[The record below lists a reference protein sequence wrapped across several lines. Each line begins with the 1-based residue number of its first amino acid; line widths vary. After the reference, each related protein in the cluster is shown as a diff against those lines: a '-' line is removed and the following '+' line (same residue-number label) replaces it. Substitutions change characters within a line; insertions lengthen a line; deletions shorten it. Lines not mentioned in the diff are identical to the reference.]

1 MNLAMA
7 KTLFDKIWDAHVVSA
22 RSDGTVLLHIDRHAV
37 LDLGSNIAFA
47 KLHKA
52 GRTVRCPQLTVAIQD
67 HIISTAAGRRDD
79 TFPPGTPF
87 AAALRENTARYGI
100 RLFDLNHPR
109 QGIVHVVAPELAIAL
124 PGATFAC
131 GDSHTCTVGG
141 VGALSIGIGTSEVEH
156 ILATQTLVLRRPK
169 TMRVRFN
176 GRLGAA
182 VTAKDM
188 VLYLIGQIGIKAGV
202 GYAVEYAGDGIA
214 ALPIEGRLTLC
225 NMSIELGARIGMI
238 APDDMTFEFFAGK
251 MFAPKGAQWDRAI
264 ALWRSLPSE
273 SDAVFDREVVIA
285 APDIAPQVTW
295 GTTPQQVLPVDCR
308 IPDPSTLSDATARQ
322 GAERALAYMGLT
334 PGTPIEGI
342 PIDRA
347 FIGSCTNSRLS
358 DLRAAAAIVRGRK
371 VAAGVRAM
379 VVPGST
385 SVKRD
390 AEAEG
395 LDVVFR
401 AAGFEW
407 RESGCSMCAGTN
419 EDVVG
424 PGERCISST
433 NRNFEGRQGP
443 GARTHLASPAMVAA
457 AAVRGHIVDVRKFGD

>member
-1 MNLAMA
+1 MTE
-7 KTLFDKIWDAHVVSA
+7 TLFDNIWNAHIVSA
-22 RSDGTVLLHIDRHAV
+22 RSDGTVLLHIDRHVV

-47 KLHKA
+47 KLRQA
-52 GRTVRCPQLTVAIQD
+52 GRTVRCPELTIAIQD

-79 TFPPGTPF
+79 TFPAGAPF

-109 QGIVHVVAPELAIAL
+109 QGIVHVVAPELGIAL
-124 PGATFAC
+124 PGATLAC

-141 VGALSIGIGTSEVEH
+141 VGALSIGIGTSDVEH
-156 ILATQTLVLRRPK
+156 ILATQALVLRRPK
-169 TMRVRFN
+169 TMRVRFD
-176 GRLGAA
+176 GRLGTG

-188 VLYLIGQIGIKAGV
+188 VLYLIGQVGIKAGV
-202 GYAVEYAGDGIA
+202 GCAVEYAGDAIA
-214 ALPIEGRLTLC
+214 TLPIEGRLTLC
-225 NMSIELGARIGMI
+225 NMSIELGARIGMV
-238 APDDMTFEFFAGK
+238 APDDTTFEYLADK
-251 MFAPKGAQWDRAI
+251 MFAPKGANWDRA
-264 ALWRSLPSE
+264 LVHWRSLASE
-273 SDAVFDREVVIA
+273 PDAQFDHEVTVA
-285 APDIAPQVTW
+285 ASDIAPQITW
-295 GTTPQQVLPVDCR
+295 GTTPQQVLPISGR
-308 IPDPSTLSDATARQ
+308 IPDPSTLSDATARS
-322 GAERALAYMGLT
+322 GVERALSYMGLT

-358 DLRAAAAIVRGRK
+358 DLRAAAAVVRGRK

-385 SVKRD
+385 SVKRE

-395 LDVVFR
+395 LDAVFR
-401 AAGFEW
+401 EAGFEW
-407 RESGCSMCAGTN
+407 RESACSMCAGTN
-419 EDVVG
+419 EDTVG
-424 PGERCISST
+424 AGERCISST

-457 AAVRGHIVDVRKFGD
+457 AAVSGRIVDVRKFGV